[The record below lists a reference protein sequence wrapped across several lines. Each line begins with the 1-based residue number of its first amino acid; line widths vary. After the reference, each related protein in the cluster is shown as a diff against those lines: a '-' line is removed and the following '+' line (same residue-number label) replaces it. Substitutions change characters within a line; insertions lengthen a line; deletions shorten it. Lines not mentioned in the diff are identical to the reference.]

1 MSRPTRPPGPP
12 YSDEPYPEEP
22 YPDEPYPDQPY
33 PHGGQPPPPPA
44 GQPRFTPRPG
54 QQPPYPGSQGQP
66 PYPGPPQGEP
76 PYPGPA
82 QGEPYSGPPQGEPR
96 PHGGSQAAP
105 EFPPAPPPPGTRPTA
120 PLPPGTRPTAP
131 LPQAARPPAPPT
143 QAIRQP
149 APPPPPPPPTVRATQ
164 PQAPS
169 RDASVQPTFTPSAGG
184 ARHGRPRPSFTPR
197 EGYAP
202 EDGRRRDAAPPPTA
216 FFSPAP
222 AGYQPVPVPQ
232 EYGYAP
238 TAAPRFIP
246 VDRRAQQ
253 DDGDSTRILE
263 RPDGELPSTGPQRA
277 ADDTSPNLAR
287 SSKAMALGTI
297 ASRGTGFLRTF
308 VLLFVLGAEG
318 LSGAYNNSNTLPNT
332 VYYLM
337 LGGIFTSVVVPLL
350 VRAAKEDPD
359 RGEGYAERIFTLGV
373 VSLLTVTAIGTL
385 LAVPLVNL
393 YAGNI
398 TGQPGTHAA
407 AEAAAQH
414 HIMVI
419 FAYFFIPQIF
429 FYGMDSLLGAIL
441 NTRGRFGANM
451 WTPVI
456 NNVVVIIVA
465 GVFFIMVGKNTDPL
479 TVSSGALDF
488 LAIGTTLGIVVQS
501 IALFPVL
508 RRAGFSMR
516 LRWDLRR
523 YEIREIGRMAGW
535 MFGYVATQWLGNLV
549 VQRVANS
556 ASNTALNHHVQTSYY
571 TIYANAWQLFQLPY
585 AIVGIS
591 VISAL
596 LPRMSGHASE
606 RRYSLVRDD
615 FSKGVRIA
623 SVIVVPA
630 AIFLA
635 VMGAPLCE
643 FLFAHG
649 STNTQQARYI
659 GEVFGVFALGL
670 VPFMLTQLQLRVFYS
685 FHQNRTPAVIGMVM
699 LIVGV
704 IGAVVVLAVLPYS
717 QTVIGLAFAYDLV
730 SLTGAVIAWPLL
742 LRRVGSLDGW
752 RITRSLVRMLIATL
766 PGLVFIFVIIALVG
780 SFMRQ
785 GPLYGLVVT
794 VIGGGG
800 ALLLYAVC
808 SRILGIEEFRTLMR
822 SVGGRFG

>member
-12 YSDEPYPEEP
+12 YPDEPYRDEP
-22 YPDEPYPDQPY
+22 YPDEPYPDAR
-33 PHGGQPPPPPA
+33 QPPPPPP
-44 GQPRFTPRPG
+44 GQPRFTPRTGP
-54 QQPPYPGSQGQP
+54 QQQ
-66 PYPGPPQGEP
+66 PYPGPPQGDP
-76 PYPGPA
+76 RQ
-82 QGEPYSGPPQGEPR
+82 QGGGAPR
-96 PHGGSQAAP
+96 GP
-105 EFPPAPPPPGTRPTA
+105 EFS
-120 PLPPGTRPTAP
+120 
-131 LPQAARPPAPPT
+131 
-143 QAIRQP
+143 
-149 APPPPPPPPTVRATQ
+149 PPPPPPPGARATQ
-164 PQAPS
+164 PQAPP
-169 RDASVQPTFTPSAGG
+169 RDPPVQPTFPPSTRGG
-184 ARHGRPRPSFTPR
+184 RHGGSPRPSFTPR
-197 EGYAP
+197 EDYSRA
-202 EDGRRRDAAPPPTA
+202 EGRRRDAAPPPTA

-232 EYGYAP
+232 EYGYEPA
-238 TAAPRFIP
+238 AAPRFTP
-246 VDRRAQQ
+246 VDRQAEPDNEGNR
-253 DDGDSTRILE
+253 TRILE
-263 RPDGELPSTGPQRA
+263 RPVDGGPPSTGPQRA

-287 SSKAMALGTI
+287 SSRAMAFGTI

-308 VLLFVLGAEG
+308 VLLYVLGTAG

-337 LGGIFTSVVVPLL
+337 LGGIFTAVVVPLL

-373 VSLLTVTAIGTL
+373 VSLLIVTVVATL
-385 LAVPLVNL
+385 LSAPLVDL
-393 YAGNI
+393 YAGGI
-398 TGQPGTHAA
+398 TGQPGTHAFAESA
-407 AEAAAQH
+407 ATH
-414 HIMVI
+414 HLEVL

-456 NNVVVIIVA
+456 NNVVVIIVGGIFYFMA
-465 GVFFIMVGKNTDPL
+465 GKKTDPT
-479 TVSSGALDF
+479 TVSSSAIHV
-488 LAIGTTLGIVVQS
+488 LAIGTTLGIVIQS
-501 IALFPVL
+501 ICLFPVL

-523 YEIREIGRMAGW
+523 NEIGEIGRLAGW
-535 MFGYVATQWLGNLV
+535 MFGYVASQALGNLV
-549 VQRVANS
+549 VQRAAN
-556 ASNTALNHHVQTSYY
+556 AATNTALSHNVTNTAYY
-571 TIYANAWQLFQLPY
+571 TIYSNAWQLFQLPY

-596 LPRMSGHASE
+596 LPRMSGHASD

-649 STNTQQARYI
+649 HTDTANAREI
-659 GEVFGVFALGL
+659 GEVFGVFSLGL
-670 VPFMLTQLQLRVFYS
+670 VPFMLTQLQLRVFYA
-685 FHQNRTPAVIGMVM
+685 FRQNRTPAIIGMVM

-704 IGAVVVLAVLPYS
+704 IGAVVAVTVLPYS
-717 QTVIGLAFAYDLV
+717 QTVIGLAVAYDLV
-730 SLTGAVIAWPLL
+730 SLTGALIAWPLL

-752 RITRSLVRMLIATL
+752 RITRSLVRMLLATL
-766 PGLVFIFVIIALVG
+766 PGLVFIFVVIAVIG
-780 SFMRQ
+780 SFMHQ
-785 GPLYGLVVT
+785 GPLYGFVVT

-800 ALLLYAVC
+800 ALLLYALC
-808 SRILGIEEFRTLMR
+808 ARILGIEEFRTLMR

>member
-12 YSDEPYPEEP
+12 Y
-22 YPDEPYPDQPY
+22 PDEPYPDDPY
-33 PHGGQPPPPPA
+33 QDDRQPPPPQA
-44 GQPRFTPRPG
+44 GQPRFTPRTGP
-54 QQPPYPGSQGQP
+54 QQAH
-66 PYPGPPQGEP
+66 YPGPPQ
-76 PYPGPA
+76 A
-82 QGEPYSGPPQGEPR
+82 DPR
-96 PHGGSQAAP
+96 QHGGG
-105 EFPPAPPPPGTRPTA
+105 PPPPEFA
-120 PLPPGTRPTAP
+120 S
-131 LPQAARPPAPPT
+131 
-143 QAIRQP
+143 
-149 APPPPPPPPTVRATQ
+149 APPPPPSDLRPSAPPTVARAAQ
-164 PQAPS
+164 PPAPAP
-169 RDASVQPTFTPSAGG
+169 DAPVQPTFTPSGRG
-184 ARHGRPRPSFTPR
+184 GRPGGHARPSFTPR
-197 EGYAP
+197 EGYTPA
-202 EDGRRRDAAPPPTA
+202 DGRRRDAAPPPTA

-232 EYGYAP
+232 EYGYP
-238 TAAPRFIP
+238 PSQAPRFTP
-246 VDRRAQQ
+246 VDRQAQPDDQ
-253 DDGDSTRILE
+253 DNRTRILE
-263 RPDGELPSTGPQRA
+263 RPVGGEPSATGPQRR

-287 SSKAMALGTI
+287 SSKAMAFGTI

-308 VLLFVLGAEG
+308 VLLYVLGTAG

-337 LGGIFTSVVVPLL
+337 LGGIFTAVVVPLL

-359 RGEGYAERIFTLGV
+359 RGEAYAERIFTLGV
-373 VSLLTVTAIGTL
+373 VSLLIVTVVATL
-385 LAVPLVNL
+385 LSAPLVDL
-393 YAGNI
+393 YAGGI
-398 TGQPGTHAA
+398 TGRPGTAHY
-407 AEAAAQH
+407 AESAAQH
-414 HIMVI
+414 HLMVL

-456 NNVVVIIVA
+456 NNVVVIIVG
-465 GVFFIMVGKNTDPL
+465 GVFYLVAGNHTDPL
-479 TVSSGALDF
+479 NVSSGAVHL
-488 LAIGTTLGIVVQS
+488 LAIGTTLGIVIQS
-501 IALFPVL
+501 ICLFPVL

-523 YEIREIGRMAGW
+523 YEIREIGQMAGW
-535 MFGYVATQWLGNLV
+535 MFGYVASQALGNLV
-549 VQRVANS
+549 VQRAAN
-556 ASNTALNHHVQTSYY
+556 AATNTALSHGVKTTAYY
-571 TIYANAWQLFQLPY
+571 TIYSNAWQLFQLPY

-596 LPRMSGHASE
+596 LPRMSGHANE

-649 STNTQQARYI
+649 HTNVANAREI
-659 GEVFGVFALGL
+659 GEVFGVFSLGL

-685 FHQNRTPAVIGMVM
+685 FHQNRTPAIIGMAM

-704 IGAVVVLAVLPYS
+704 IGAVVAVFVLPYT

-730 SLTGAVIAWPLL
+730 SLTGALIAWPLL

-752 RITRSLVRMLIATL
+752 RITRSLIRMLLATI
-766 PGLVFIFVIIALVG
+766 PGLVFIFVIIGVVG
-780 SFMRQ
+780 SFMHQ

-794 VIGGGG
+794 VLGGGG
-800 ALLLYAVC
+800 ALLLYAFCCRV
-808 SRILGIEEFRTLMR
+808 LGIEEFRTLMR